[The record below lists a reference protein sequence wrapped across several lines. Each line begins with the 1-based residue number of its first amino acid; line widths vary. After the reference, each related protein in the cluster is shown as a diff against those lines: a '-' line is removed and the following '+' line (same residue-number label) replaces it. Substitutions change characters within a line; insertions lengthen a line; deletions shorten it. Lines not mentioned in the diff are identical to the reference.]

1 MLIIVVSRRD
11 LIPPGVLK
19 DPLSGTSWEAKH
31 AQCYCS
37 IFRLCGKADHASV
50 GVPKFLTERRLTA
63 APAGLSTN
71 IVKELGSVE
80 AVTTAVLGDLV
91 IVVKLVR
98 KPRLLTENT
107 SPVITLSRRKWAAR
121 LPARHGSQ

>member
-1 MLIIVVSRRD
+1 M
-11 LIPPGVLK
+11 
-19 DPLSGTSWEAKH
+19 
-31 AQCYCS
+31 
-37 IFRLCGKADHASV
+37 